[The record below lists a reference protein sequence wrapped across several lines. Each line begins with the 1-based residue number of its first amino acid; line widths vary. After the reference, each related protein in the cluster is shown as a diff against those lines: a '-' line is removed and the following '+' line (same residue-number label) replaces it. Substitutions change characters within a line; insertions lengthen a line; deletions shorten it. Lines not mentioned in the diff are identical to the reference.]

1 MKRRGYTGRLR
12 AAILNPDITGIGV
25 ELGRLCIVHGY
36 SVIEVAEV
44 FGITRA
50 TAYNWITGRS
60 TPSRHLLPKVAE
72 LVERLQQKPVA
83 EQNENE

>member
-1 MKRRGYTGRLR
+1 MKKRGYTEKLK
-12 AAILNPDITGIGV
+12 AIILNPDITGVGV
-25 ELGRLCIVHGY
+25 ELGRLCILHGY
-36 SVIEVAEV
+36 SVIEVADV

-83 EQNENE
+83 EQHENE